1 MTSKTTSDATF
12 NQIARKGSKLTQ
24 WTGQSQKIIG
34 DEVATR
40 QLLASE
46 SGSLCLFDVAAGVVY
61 TLPEIARTEQI
72 GMYFDFATIVTIT
85 SNAGT
90 VITKDTST
98 EFILGTIFGY
108 TTDVTEIDGF
118 EANGS
123 THVKI
128 ATNGSTTGG
137 VIGDYYRLTA
147 ISLTQWLITG
157 HVFCGTATPA
167 TPFATA

>member
-1 MTSKTTSDATF
+1 MTAKATTDSTF
-12 NQIARKGSKLTQ
+12 NQIARKGSKLSQ
-24 WTGQSQKIIG
+24 FVGASQKIIG

-40 QLLASE
+40 TLTAQE
-46 SGSLCLFDVAAGVVY
+46 SGALCLFDVASGVVY
-61 TLPEIARTEQI
+61 TLPTIDRTEQI

-85 SNAGT
+85 AASAK
-90 VITKDTST
+90 VITGAPTT

-118 EANGS
+118 VFNGTS
-123 THVKI
+123 HVAI
-128 ATNGSTTGG
+128 ASNGTTTGG

-157 HVFCGTATPA
+157 HIFCGTDTPA
-167 TPFATA
+167 TPAATS